1 MERDGKNWSWKSWTP
16 KMCCFSCLGGGQP
29 PEFLGDKTLQL
40 QLKLYPRRCF
50 ICMTNQFIFWEQINV
65 IEDRYSARDYRGK
78 ELSLDSLLSGPPCPA
93 FSWRSILNSS
103 TYCMTSEETHPW
115 NALHLICIPTSFL
128 HIIDTPLNYLPM
140 FLNFTVICSDTPWG
154 TILLLCLIT
163 QKKAP
168 WGITALRP
176 SERPSAQC
184 ELST

>member
-1 MERDGKNWSWKSWTP
+1 MARTDPGNLGLP
-16 KMCCFSCLGGGQP
+16 RCVALAAVGGGQP

-65 IEDRYSARDYRGK
+65 IGDRYSARDYRGK

-93 FSWRSILNSS
+93 SSLRNILHRS

-115 NALHLICIPTSFL
+115 NALHLTCIPTSFQ
-128 HIIDTPLNYLPM
+128 HIIDTSLNYLPM

-154 TILLLCLIT
+154 TILPIMSHHSKEGPMRNNRTKTLR
-163 QKKAP
+163 AP
-168 WGITALRP
+168 VCTVWT
-176 SERPSAQC
+176 
-184 ELST
+184 